1 MNKIIKTISSV
12 MVISA
17 LVITGFNAPIVSVAS
32 AQSFDFPSFD
42 FPSFD
47 FGSNTTNSNTSTS
60 ESSSFTLQSCKITAS
75 QTQIQTGGNITL
87 NWNTSGFDVFTLNGQ
102 TLNTDDGS
110 IQMTNITQNTT
121 YELVARTADN
131 TADCIAKIT
140 ITCLPPPPPPGECKL
155 EVTKSVNKS
164 TANVGDTLTY
174 TITVKNTGTADCTGG
189 GVKIEDVVN
198 SKLTYLTQSVSGN
211 LTAGYGNY
219 GVYTAGDRTLR
230 WNGNTLTP
238 NEQGTITWTAK
249 VNTPASCGDFEIP
262 NQAKATAYELNNYG
276 TWAYSQTVKTTI
288 DNDCQE
294 DPAPTCDAFT
304 ANPGSLMV
312 GGSSVLSWQTSNA
325 TQVTLN
331 NAVVAADGST
341 TVSPTTNT
349 TYTLTVHGT
358 NNRSVNCS
366 VPVTVSVD
374 PAPTCDAFTANPGS
388 LMVGGSSV
396 LSWQTSNATQ
406 VTLNNAV
413 VAADGSTTVSPTT
426 NTTYTLTV
434 FGTQNRSVNCSV
446 PVTVSQDPAPT
457 CDIFTATPNALVV
470 GQSATLAWQTSNA
483 TRVAINNGIG
493 DVVADGSMSIAP
505 IANTVY
511 RLTVFGTQN
520 RSVNCE
526 VPVTVSEDPVPVCEF
541 FTASP
546 NNLAAGGGNVN
557 LSWKV
562 LRATNVSISPTIGSV
577 SAEGNRSINVTGST
591 NFVLTASDA
600 DGDQV
605 SCAAPVTVAQ
615 DPLLTCKDNVSFTAS
630 DYNIDEGEDTTLN
643 WSTSNVDSVS
653 ISQINATSLSGSKTV
668 DPRSDITYVLTAKKG
683 NKSVDCPLRIE
694 VDEDGGGGGGGTP
707 TPRCELTISDNQIK
721 RGDEV
726 TLRWNTSNATD
737 VKIKD
742 NHGKTL
748 VDTDKYLSRDKKDY
762 YDGSLKLKPSRD
774 TEYTLTA
781 KRGSK
786 DRTCKVKVDTD
797 DLTVLTD
804 RDQKPLVAGISLTNV
819 PYTGFE
825 AGPMLT
831 ILFYTLLIAWA
842 LFVTYLV
849 VMRRR
854 PSMNAGSIMTD
865 SLAPSLLSMK
875 QAEEIR
881 PDVFA
886 STVAPVMPVSTLP
899 TNLPTGVTPV
909 IGYGNVVEVHNPV
922 NPHHVTDEVV
932 TTLENRAHAQMAL
945 LSSDAIRHFISTTAG
960 TVERNEALDAVIAE
974 AKSSYPLED
983 GWIVI
988 NEARMQSLCDVCQ
1001 VNEVASHEAPY
1012 VPAVVPTGSSSLA
1025 EAIVTGNVVAAYEM
1039 IGNRPMFALAD
1050 AASDLDAVVRARRGE
1065 HVHVSEL
1072 LKAEAT
1078 KLGDEKIKNMIIALT
1093 GALDGTY
1100 TDEASAVK
1108 MAIMKAVKEA
1118 A

>member
-294 DPAPTCDAFT
+294 
-304 ANPGSLMV
+304 
-312 GGSSVLSWQTSNA
+312 
-325 TQVTLN
+325 
-331 NAVVAADGST
+331 
-341 TVSPTTNT
+341 
-349 TYTLTVHGT
+349 
-358 NNRSVNCS
+358 
-366 VPVTVSVD
+366 D